1 MQNADYFPATRR
13 SRIVGWVGQGDRAS
27 LRQHLLSVYYEPIRL
42 YLKGS
47 AWFSARIK
55 RMGRGDARA
64 HGEIEELNEL
74 VNGFFSDL
82 LDREGFFGKWLA
94 SERRLSRY
102 LRGALWLY
110 LKRRFRDEP
119 REVGASEDGPESLDA
134 PVEEEPPERELD
146 KAFVVGLVAQAME
159 EARVACEKKGLAA
172 HWSVLMRHVCDGA
185 SYPELARELDVGPDR
200 AAVMLRTAA
209 MHFER
214 SFRSLV
220 SQQVQ
225 APEHVRRAIESFV
238 EVVES

>member
-1 MQNADYFPATRR
+1 MQDADFFPSTLR
-13 SRIVGWVGQGDRAS
+13 SRIVGWVGDGDRAS

-47 AWFSARIK
+47 AWFAAHLR
-55 RMGRGDARA
+55 RTGRGSAQV

-82 LDREGFFGKWLA
+82 LDRDGFFGGWLA
-94 SERRLSRY
+94 SGRRLSRW

-110 LKRRFRDEP
+110 LKRRFRDVARESGAPDDDAELAEP
-119 REVGASEDGPESLDA
+119 PAGDA
-134 PVEEEPPERELD
+134 APERELD
-146 KAFVVGLVAQAME
+146 KAFVVGLVAQAMG
-159 EARVACEKKGLAA
+159 EARAVCAKKGFAT
-172 HWSVLMRHVCDGA
+172 HWHVLMRHVCDGA
-185 SYPELARELDVGPDR
+185 SYPDLAQELGVRPDR

-209 MHFER
+209 LHFER
-214 SFRSLV
+214 AFTALV
-220 SQQVQ
+220 SQHVQ